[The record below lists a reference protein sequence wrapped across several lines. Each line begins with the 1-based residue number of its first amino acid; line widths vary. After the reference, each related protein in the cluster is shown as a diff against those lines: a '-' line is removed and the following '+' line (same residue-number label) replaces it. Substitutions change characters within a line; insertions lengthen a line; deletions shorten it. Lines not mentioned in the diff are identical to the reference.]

1 MKPPNFSSL
10 TYAAVWHGC
19 QTIFDLLYRTEVAG
33 MENVP
38 TDGAFILACNHAS
51 FLDPPIAG
59 SYLTRELHY
68 FARKTLFKGRFGKL
82 ISDLN
87 SIPID
92 RDGDSDLGAFRKVF
106 GVLKSGDAILVFP
119 EGTRS
124 KDGAL
129 QSVRG
134 GVGMLACRSQVP
146 VLPVRI
152 FGSFD
157 IWSRKQKLPA
167 LHKSLSLTVGPV
179 VLPQSY
185 DPGKKDK
192 ERYQIASTRIMKA
205 IENLKAPEL
214 GYV

>member
-1 MKPPNFSSL
+1 MKPPKFSSL

-19 QTIFDLLYRTEVAG
+19 QTIFDLLYRPEIAG
-33 MENVP
+33 IENVP
-38 TDGAFILACNHAS
+38 ADGSFILACNHAS

-59 SYLTRELHY
+59 SYLPRELHY

-92 RDGDSDLGAFRKVF
+92 RDGDSDLAAFRKVF
-106 GVLKSGDAILVFP
+106 GVLKSGEAILVFP
-119 EGTRS
+119 EGTRT
-124 KDGAL
+124 KDGKL
-129 QSVRG
+129 GEVRG

-157 IWSRKQKLPA
+157 IWSRKHKYPA
-167 LHKSLSLTVGPV
+167 LSKNLGLTIGPV
-179 VLPQSY
+179 ILPKDY
-185 DPGKKDK
+185 DPGKADK
-192 ERYQIASTRIMKA
+192 ERYQNASTRIMKE
-205 IENLKAPEL
+205 IENLKAPEIS
-214 GYV
+214 GV